1 MLSEQMAENFVEPKL
16 TIQSFHQC
24 ASLVSIKLT
33 SNNYLLWKSQVL
45 PLIKSLEMEHHIA
58 KDKTPTKMVTQD
70 GKEII
75 NPEFIQWMNNDGL
88 LMTWLRGMMVEDV
101 LSLIVEG
108 QTACEV
114 WLSIE
119 EQMLPT
125 TKEQESWLKDS
136 LYSLKKGNTKLEEFL
151 KKFKSLCDNLTAIG
165 KPISDEDKVFQLARS
180 LGPKFADFK
189 TTMLTKPPY
198 PTLKQFILALQNH
211 EQTIMV
217 QKQEDVTLVNQNQAF
232 FGARGRGR
240 NQRGGRNGG
249 RGRGF
254 VQNGGGP
261 NKNGSH
267 SYQNENKVIN
277 SQKRQTASNAQ
288 TAPKSNANHQEKE
301 DIIICQIC
309 GKKGHSAAVCWSR
322 YEYLDQEEVPL
333 ALAAMNFNESND
345 QHLYVDSG
353 ASAHMVN
360 DPGKLDKIFS
370 YKGHD
375 KIFVGNGQKLDISHI
390 ENISIKTKYGPLLL
404 KDVLVV
410 PQLKKNLLS
419 VAQLTNDFPC
429 SLEFDANGFIVKN
442 KHNKVLAKGSRSG
455 NLYVLE
461 ESNQKALNA
470 IKGNFDT
477 IELWHKRVGHPSLEV
492 LRILKSRN
500 EINFS
505 SWNKIPSICASCQLG
520 KSCKLPFNL
529 SNKISEFPLQKV
541 HCDLWGP
548 AQLIPIKNF
557 DFPFQLILHLT
568 LKP

>member
-1 MLSEQMAENFVEPKL
+1 MVSEQMAENFAEPKL

-24 ASLVSIKLT
+24 ASHVSIKLT

-75 NPEFIQWMNNDGL
+75 NLEFIRWMNNDGL

-119 EQMLPT
+119 EQMLPA

-180 LGPKFADFK
+180 LGPKYADFK
-189 TTMLTKPPY
+189 SAMLTKPPY

-254 VQNGGGP
+254 VQNDGGP

-277 SQKRQTASNAQ
+277 SRKRQTASNAQ

-309 GKKGHSAAVCWSR
+309 GKKGHSTAVCWSR
-322 YEYLDQEEVPL
+322 YEYLDQEEVPQ

-375 KIFVGNGQKLDISHI
+375 KIFVGNGQALKFHI
-390 ENISIKTKYGPLLL
+390 
-404 KDVLVV
+404 
-410 PQLKKNLLS
+410 
-419 VAQLTNDFPC
+419 
-429 SLEFDANGFIVKN
+429 LEIF
-442 KHNKVLAKGSRSG
+442 L
-455 NLYVLE
+455 
-461 ESNQKALNA
+461 
-470 IKGNFDT
+470 
-477 IELWHKRVGHPSLEV
+477 
-492 LRILKSRN
+492 
-500 EINFS
+500 
-505 SWNKIPSICASCQLG
+505 
-520 KSCKLPFNL
+520 
-529 SNKISEFPLQKV
+529 
-541 HCDLWGP
+541 
-548 AQLIPIKNF
+548 
-557 DFPFQLILHLT
+557 
-568 LKP
+568 